1 MSVESVK
8 RFYDRLA
15 KNDDLKKEVL
25 EVQEKFKD
33 QDKKK
38 IIEKIIEEVDENH
51 GYDFI
56 YQEFEEYKKAPKELN
71 DDNLE
76 AITGGKKEFVAAL
89 VMVTVV
95 SGIFVCVCTI
105 TGGGDDV

>member
-8 RFYDRLA
+8 KFYDELA

-33 QDKKK
+33 QDEKK

-56 YQEFEEYKKAPKELN
+56 YQEFEEYKKPQR
-71 DDNLE
+71 
-76 AITGGKKEFVAAL
+76 
-89 VMVTVV
+89 
-95 SGIFVCVCTI
+95 S
-105 TGGGDDV
+105 